1 MGPAPFEEPLAELPG
16 PTLIFSGVGLAGI
29 LLARGILGVNFLLE
43 VGCQGND
50 LGLVV
55 WDRLVSQSCVF
66 IIGVEGREIDD
77 ALQHIEHRRLLNP
90 LSPPCLD
97 VV

>member
-1 MGPAPFEEPLAELPG
+1 MGPVSFEEPRAELPC
-16 PTLIFSGVGLAGI
+16 PTLIRIGVGLAGL
-29 LLARGILGVNFLLE
+29 LLARGLIGVHFLLE

-55 WDRLVSQSCVF
+55 WDRHFSQSCVF
-66 IIGVEGREIDD
+66 IISVEGREIDD
-77 ALQHIEHRRLLNP
+77 ALKHIEHQRLLNP